1 MKITAKKRRKNSTSG
16 STMVEVLIAF
26 LVVMVMIVMFSRV
39 VLTSSKMLVTSQKMI
54 EKNESFNA
62 GYYKTANQ
70 AGRQKLEGLSL
81 SLAVDVEKTAA
92 GNKAKEI
99 SIGLQST
106 GLQLYEDD
114 ETGYQLSSFFSEIH

>member
-70 AGRQKLEGLSL
+70 AGRAE
-81 SLAVDVEKTAA
+81 A
-92 GNKAKEI
+92 GRPQPEPGCGCGKDCGGE
-99 SIGLQST
+99 
-106 GLQLYEDD
+106 
-114 ETGYQLSSFFSEIH
+114 

>member
-26 LVVMVMIVMFSRV
+26 LVVIVMFSRV

-114 ETGYQLSSFFSEIH
+114 ETGYQLYSFFSEIH